1 MGKYLVL
8 RLLAAIPV
16 LLGVL
21 LIVFVLLR
29 LIPGDP
35 VDIIFSGRGGGAF
48 SAPDCAYPGVVEA
61 PGLR

>member
-1 MGKYLVL
+1 MGKYILF

-21 LIVFVLLR
+21 LIVFILLR

-35 VDIIFSGRGGGAF
+35 IDNLAASKPGRQ
-48 SAPDCAYPGVVEA
+48 S
-61 PGLR
+61 LRIALTPLRN